1 MHASTR
7 ARACAAF
14 SVIYF
19 LGAVAIGHLL
29 SAAMRA
35 GKDVE
40 MFSQVLLSL
49 SEALTESIIP
59 LADRFPAS

>member
-1 MHASTR
+1 M
-7 ARACAAF
+7 
-14 SVIYF
+14 IYF